1 MPSIFFNKI
10 SVVDHSRI
18 DSQGESI
25 GGSYNLNFTASLPSS
40 KMGEEQVVVDF
51 SSGKKDVKK
60 IIDQHLFSHDQS
72 DNGWDH
78 KTWVSINNPNI
89 LFSVKTFS
97 DKFPVGIVETPFFK
111 MQGALDA
118 FKLIKTPCMHHLAN
132 PHIEMTEYI
141 QKNLAPGP
149 GGVKYNVFLDEDPY
163 PSVLHQA
170 RYQATRIFR
179 YEHGLRHSTSYGCKN
194 ILHGHLSFVRVG
206 HAEEAIAN
214 HIAESLADYLH
225 NTYIYHKDIRRGD
238 VFSYSTSR
246 GDFSLEFKQAKKTI
260 ELNVEPTI
268 ENIFDHTVREFK
280 SKTENAK
287 IMRDVKFIEISEGLQ
302 KGACEIY
309 S

>member
-10 SVVDHSRI
+10 TVVDHSRI

-25 GGSYNLNFTASLPSS
+25 GGSYNLNFTASLPSG

-60 IIDQHLFSHDQS
+60 IIDQHLFLQDQL

-78 KTWVSINNPNI
+78 KTWVPTGNPKI
-89 LFSVKTFS
+89 LFSIKTFS
-97 DKFPVGIVETPFFK
+97 DKFPLGIVETPFLK

-118 FKLIKTPCMHHLAN
+118 FKLIKTPHLEN
-132 PHIEMTEYI
+132 PNLEMTEYI

-149 GGVKYNVFLDEDPY
+149 DGVKYNVLLDEEPY
-163 PSVLHQA
+163 PSVFHEAQ
-170 RYQATRIFR
+170 YDSTRIFR

-206 HAEEAIAN
+206 HFRNVAN
-214 HIAESLADYLH
+214 KLAGVIAESLH
-225 NTYIYHKDIRRGD
+225 NAYVYHKDIKHGD
-238 VFSYSTSR
+238 IFSYSTSR
-246 GDFSLEFKQAKKTI
+246 GDFSLEFKFHKKLI

-268 ENIFDHTVREFK
+268 ENIFYYIIEKTKREYPDLMQGV
-280 SKTENAK
+280 E
-287 IMRDVKFIEISEGLQ
+287 FIEISEGLQ
-302 KGACEIY
+302 KGACVVF
-309 S
+309 SK

>member
-1 MPSIFFNKI
+1 MSSIFFNKI

-18 DSQGESI
+18 DSLGESI
-25 GGSYNLNFTASLPSS
+25 GGSYNLNFTASLPSG

-60 IIDQHLFSHDQS
+60 IIDQHLFAYDQS

-78 KTWVSINNPNI
+78 KTWVPIDNPII
-89 LFSVKTFS
+89 LFSIKTFS
-97 DKFPVGIVETPFFK
+97 DKFPIGIVETPFLK

-118 FKLIKTPCMHHLAN
+118 FKLIKTPYLAN

-149 GGVKYNVFLDEDPY
+149 DGVKYNILLDEDPY

-170 RYQATRIFR
+170 RYQAMRIFR

-206 HAEEAIAN
+206 HVEEAIAN
-214 HIAESLADYLH
+214 HIAESLANYLH
-225 NTYIYHKDIRRGD
+225 NAYIYHKDIRRGD

-246 GDFSLEFKQAKKTI
+246 GDFSLEFKQVKKTI

-280 SKTENAK
+280 SKTENARL
-287 IMRDVKFIEISEGLQ
+287 MRGVTFIEISEGLQ